1 MNSQRW
7 MRLGAKAVH
16 DIASISFGG
25 GLAACLVIN
34 LMTNRASSSEFAT
47 ARQVFTAIAQY
58 VLIPSVAVVA
68 VSGLAAMMA
77 TRAYQDAGWV
87 WVKAVLGIS
96 VLVATFRVVGSGTT
110 STEVA
115 VAATDPSVLE
125 AMLHSERNML
135 WLLVALCVINVFF
148 AVWRPKLMITIR

>member
-34 LMTNRASSSEFAT
+34 LMANRASSSEFAT

-87 WVKAVLGIS
+87 WVKAVVGI
-96 VLVATFRVVGSGTT
+96 
-110 STEVA
+110 
-115 VAATDPSVLE
+115 SVLE
-125 AMLHSERNML
+125 AMLHSELNML